1 MRCNVRSMKG
11 RDLLT
16 LSNFTREEIKEIL
29 KLASEMKYLLKSGKY
44 VIPYLNGKSIF
55 LLFQKPSTRTRL
67 SFEVAIHQL
76 GGFPIYINWNELQ
89 IIRGESLED
98 TVRAINAYCDA
109 IVARVYK
116 HSDLETI
123 ADISRIPVINALS
136 DLAHPC
142 QALADCLTIIEKKGK
157 IEDMNVV
164 FIGDGNNNVCRSLSE
179 AVLKLGGNM
188 IIVSPKKYQIDPSY
202 AEFIKKNAYKNSSLI
217 LTDNPIEGVKEADV
231 IYTDVWIS
239 MGQESESE
247 ERMREFKKY
256 QVNSELL
263 SFAPNDVIIM
273 HCLPAHRGLEIT
285 DDVIDGKNSVVW
297 DQAENRLHVQ
307 KAILTLLV

>member
-1 MRCNVRSMKG
+1 MKG

-29 KLASEMKYLLKSGKY
+29 KLASEMKYLLKNGKY
-44 VIPYLNGKSIF
+44 IIPYLNGKSVF
-55 LLFQKPSTRTRL
+55 LLFQKPSTRTRI
-67 SFEVAIHQL
+67 SFEVAIYQL
-76 GGFPIYINWNELQ
+76 GGFPIYANWNELQ
-89 IIRGESLED
+89 VIRGETLED

-116 HSDLETI
+116 HSDLEII
-123 ADISRIPVINALS
+123 ANVSRVPVINALS

-157 IEDMNVV
+157 IEGINVV

-179 AVLKLGGNM
+179 AILKLGGN
-188 IIVSPKKYQIDPSY
+188 ITIVSPKKYQMDSSY
-202 AEFIKKNAYKNSSLI
+202 ADFLRKNAYKDSSLI
-217 LTDNPIEGVKEADV
+217 LTDNPIEGVKNADV
-231 IYTDVWIS
+231 IYTDVWVS
-239 MGQESESE
+239 MGQESEYE
-247 ERMREFKKY
+247 ERMKEFKKY

-263 SFAPNDVIIM
+263 KFAPDDVIIM

-285 DDVIDGKNSVVW
+285 DEVIDGKNSVVW

-307 KAILTLLV
+307 KAILALLV

>member
-1 MRCNVRSMKG
+1 MKG

-29 KLASEMKYLLKSGKY
+29 KLASEMKYLLKNGKY
-44 VIPYLNGKSIF
+44 IIPYLNGKSVF
-55 LLFQKPSTRTRL
+55 LLFQKPSTRTRI
-67 SFEVAIHQL
+67 SFEVAIYQL
-76 GGFPIYINWNELQ
+76 GGFPIYANWNELQ
-89 IIRGESLED
+89 VIRGETLED

-116 HSDLETI
+116 HSDLEII
-123 ADISRIPVINALS
+123 ANVSRVPVINALS

-157 IEDMNVV
+157 IEGINVV

-179 AVLKLGGNM
+179 AILKLGGN
-188 IIVSPKKYQIDPSY
+188 ITIVSPKKYQMDSLY
-202 AEFIKKNAYKNSSLI
+202 ADFLRKNAYKDSSLI
-217 LTDNPIEGVKEADV
+217 LTDNPIEGVKNADV
-231 IYTDVWIS
+231 IYTDVWVS
-239 MGQESESE
+239 MGQESEYE
-247 ERMREFKKY
+247 ERMKEFKKY

-263 SFAPNDVIIM
+263 KFAPDDVIIM

-285 DDVIDGKNSVVW
+285 DEVIDGKNSVVW

-307 KAILTLLV
+307 KAILALLV